1 MALNSIRAIF
11 RLGLCLRLG
20 SCCWGLPARGQTLN
34 NNAIGTSTINVIDI
48 MNINIQ
54 LEICQPLQSIE
65 RVRSTGK
72 LENVLITASP
82 GMFNLQGLQ
91 CQGAS
96 DLVLL

>member
-34 NNAIGTSTINVIDI
+34 NAIGTSTINVIDT

-65 RVRSTGK
+65 RVKALPVGQNQFW
-72 LENVLITASP
+72 LLI
-82 GMFNLQGLQ
+82 LI
-91 CQGAS
+91 
-96 DLVLL
+96 LVYIIIYY